1 MKTVVLIMA
10 IVAGVLLFSTTV
22 CGLWIRTS
30 GQTDESS
37 TAFHMMIGIATAV
50 VTVIA
55 LVLAVL
61 KS

>member
-1 MKTVVLIMA
+1 MA

-30 GQTDESS
+30 GQADESS